1 MENEI
6 IELLEKKAC
15 TKQDVYR
22 KTQSIFSDLQKLL
35 KAKAIS
41 LSKEIANKDKCVK
54 VLFSSKGRFEA
65 QLRFSGD
72 TLLFHMHSNVFDFPS
87 EHAIH
92 KTKYVKED
100 KLRSFCGVI
109 HIYNFLSD
117 SLKYNRMNDEGY
129 LIARIFINKDS
140 HFFVEGDKQ
149 LGFLFNDFVK
159 QVINTDEL
167 ERIINSAMIYSLNFD
182 LQTPNINDVNVVS
195 VHEILEMNTNQ
206 KIRTAKRLGYKF
218 SFEK

>member
-6 IELLEKKAC
+6 ISLLEEKAS

-22 KTQSIFSDLQKLL
+22 KTQSVFSDLQKLL
-35 KAKAIS
+35 KAKSIS
-41 LSKEIANKDKCVK
+41 LTKKILDKDKSIK
-54 VLFSSKGRFEA
+54 VLFSSKGKFEA
-65 QLRFSGD
+65 QLKFSGD
-72 TLLFHMHSNVFDFPS
+72 TLLFHMHSNVFDFPAG
-87 EHAIH
+87 HAIH

-100 KLRSFCGVI
+100 NLRTFCGVI

-129 LIARIFINKDS
+129 LIARIFVNKDY

-159 QVINTDEL
+159 QVIDKHEL
-167 ERIINSAMIYSLNFD
+167 EKIIESAMIYSLNFD
-182 LQTPNINDVNVVS
+182 LQVPNISDINVVS
-195 VHEILEMNTNQ
+195 VHQILQMNTSQ

>member
-1 MENEI
+1 M
-6 IELLEKKAC
+6 
-15 TKQDVYR
+15 
-22 KTQSIFSDLQKLL
+22 
-35 KAKAIS
+35 
-41 LSKEIANKDKCVK
+41 
-54 VLFSSKGRFEA
+54 
-65 QLRFSGD
+65 
-72 TLLFHMHSNVFDFPS
+72 
-87 EHAIH
+87 
-92 KTKYVKED
+92 
-100 KLRSFCGVI
+100 
-109 HIYNFLSD
+109 
-117 SLKYNRMNDEGY
+117 
-129 LIARIFINKDS
+129 
-140 HFFVEGDKQ
+140 EGDKQ